1 MITISLSRPYYRT
14 VHETCASYG
23 SSMVANKSMPWLYF
37 ISSTNLIMISPY
49 FSTILVLQLV
59 LDSFSSS
66 PRQRKTC
73 GCLNCIAGGSKEVR
87 IEAHLGVGLL
97 LKIFSTY
104 IRSAL
109 HYLAFTKLNSLIL
122 Q

>member
-1 MITISLSRPYYRT
+1 MITLSLSRSYYRT

-59 LDSFSSS
+59 LDFLSLH
-66 PRQRKTC
+66 PRGKEKLVAVSIALREALRK
-73 GCLNCIAGGSKEVR
+73 SE
-87 IEAHLGVGLL
+87 
-97 LKIFSTY
+97 
-104 IRSAL
+104 
-109 HYLAFTKLNSLIL
+109 
-122 Q
+122 